1 MEGKTCGTC
10 AHCADRHG
18 PKQPMASHV
27 CMDMGTLII
36 DPERPNCAGLYYEER
51 TDSVEKIAREWY
63 AWNCEFDLDPVL
75 FTDRLTDI
83 GHYPFE

>member
-1 MEGKTCGTC
+1 MSDKTCGTC

-36 DPERPNCAGLYYEER
+36 DPDRPNCAGLYYEE
-51 TDSVEKIAREWY
+51 
-63 AWNCEFDLDPVL
+63 
-75 FTDRLTDI
+75 
-83 GHYPFE
+83 